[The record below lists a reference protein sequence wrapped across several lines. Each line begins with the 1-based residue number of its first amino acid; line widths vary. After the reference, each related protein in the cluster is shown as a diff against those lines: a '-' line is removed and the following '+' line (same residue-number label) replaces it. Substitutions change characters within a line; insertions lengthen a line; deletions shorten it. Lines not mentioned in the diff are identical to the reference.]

1 MCEFVEF
8 GRNVADVGGRERR
21 GHRPST
27 VAKKKMIGYTAL
39 FMVIARSACR
49 P

>member
-1 MCEFVEF
+1 MCEFIEF
-8 GRNVADVGGRERR
+8 GRNVADVGGRS
-21 GHRPST
+21 P
-27 VAKKKMIGYTAL
+27 KKMIGYTAL